1 MESERGGGVT
11 SRHSPSCATDK
22 TLLHASTSDS
32 RAVISGSSRRQ
43 RVSEVSPLRMSTP
56 TVGPRRMR
64 MRMRGRNAKQPLLL
78 IHRHGNKMSGDTGGL
93 KCACVRQKNVCS
105 HLSRL
110 NCGSSNLHR
119 APLTPD
125 LHVLLVR
132 RLLSSVSSCKR
143 DQEGRPGTLPP
154 LAPAAPGAHAPT
166 SIFIRRHVTP
176 QARSTS
182 LSFFQ
187 TDVPAPLFPFL
198 TRDTAARRGAL
209 HCGC

>member
-1 MESERGGGVT
+1 MT

-64 MRMRGRNAKQPLLL
+64 MRMRMRGRNAKQPLLL
-78 IHRHGNKMSGDTGGL
+78 IHRHGNKMSGETGGL
-93 KCACVRQKNVCS
+93 KCARVRQKNVCS

-110 NCGSSNLHR
+110 SCGSSNLRR

-125 LHVLLVR
+125 LHVLLKSSTGCFHRFPAVNATRKGDQERSLLSLLRPSVHTLR
-132 RLLSSVSSCKR
+132 RLFLSGVTSLLR
-143 DQEGRPGTLPP
+143 
-154 LAPAAPGAHAPT
+154 LAPLLCHFSKPT
-166 SIFIRRHVTP
+166 CLRR
-176 QARSTS
+176 SS
-182 LSFFQ
+182 LF
-187 TDVPAPLFPFL
+187 
-198 TRDTAARRGAL
+198 
-209 HCGC
+209 